1 MATAIN
7 RTVGDQRDEARQLF
21 RNRYRELEESARNW
35 RIVATGA
42 VAVALVLAGGSVYL
56 AVRSRYVPYVVTVD
70 RQGFALSAPTAV
82 SVPQPM
88 FGEDRIVRYEVAG
101 FIRDAREVIGDPLA
115 ESETLNRVRARA
127 NGAALHY
134 LDHWYNDDD
143 HANDPFKVARDSRV
157 TIDIDS
163 ILRLSAQTYQVR
175 WTEHHWSLS
184 GDTGPASNW
193 EAVLTVA
200 LNPPAEF
207 SDTLINPLGFTVGDI
222 SWTEQ
227 RQ

>member
-1 MATAIN
+1 MA
-7 RTVGDQRDEARQLF
+7 R
-21 RNRYRELEESARNW
+21 
-35 RIVATGA
+35 
-42 VAVALVLAGGSVYL
+42 
-56 AVRSRYVPYVVTVD
+56 RST
-70 RQGFALSAPTAV
+70 T
-82 SVPQPM
+82 
-88 FGEDRIVRYEVAG
+88 
-101 FIRDAREVIGDPLA
+101 
-115 ESETLNRVRARA
+115 
-127 NGAALHY
+127 

-143 HANDPFKVARDSRV
+143 HANDPFKVARDSRI

-175 WTEHHWSLS
+175 WTEHHWRVFQAI
-184 GDTGPASNW
+184 PAQRAIE

-207 SDTLINPLGFTVGDI
+207 SETLINPLGFTVGDI

>member
-1 MATAIN
+1 MT
-7 RTVGDQRDEARQLF
+7 TVPWSERIRAR
-21 RNRYRELEESARNW
+21 W
-35 RIVATGA
+35 GA
-42 VAVALVLAGGSVYL
+42 VRGRRVEVDEPAPQRTAFVLAGGSIYL